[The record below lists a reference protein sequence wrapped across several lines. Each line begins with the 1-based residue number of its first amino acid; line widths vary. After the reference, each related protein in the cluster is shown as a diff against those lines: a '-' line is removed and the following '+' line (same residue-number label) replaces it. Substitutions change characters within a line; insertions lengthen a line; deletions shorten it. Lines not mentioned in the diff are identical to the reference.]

1 MRVRSMCMCGAAL
14 ATLPLTCLRAQDTTR
29 AAQKLETVTVKDS
42 ADFISVRLAGFER
55 RRLLK
60 PGSVTFITGEEIT
73 KRGTIRLSDA
83 LRRAHGVVIVDSEN
97 GDKLVASSRTQ
108 LPSGGGFLVRGVAKR
123 RVAGHVAGDDG
134 GASATAGLAPC
145 IMPIAVDGQLKEK
158 SFPID
163 EIAVNDVH
171 GIEVYPGA
179 GSLPAEFGSI
189 KPDGWCGLVMIWT
202 RSR

>member
-1 MRVRSMCMCGAAL
+1 MRFRSVFICGVAIVAVPGARL
-14 ATLPLTCLRAQDTTR
+14 QSQDTTR
-29 AAQKLETVTVKDS
+29 TQKLETVTIKDS
-42 ADFISVRLAGFER
+42 ADFISTRLAGFER

-60 PGSVTFITGEEIT
+60 QGSVTFFTGEEIV

-83 LRRAHGVVIVDSEN
+83 LRRAHGVSIVESDN

-123 RVAGHVAGDDG
+123 QPGSTSPNGG
-134 GASATAGLAPC
+134 GASSTAGLAPC
-145 IMPIAVDGQLKEK
+145 IMPVAVDGQLKEK
-158 SFPID
+158 SFAVD
-163 EIAVNDVH
+163 EISVTDVH

-179 GSLPAEFGSI
+179 ASLPGEFGSM

-202 RSR
+202 RAR